1 MATPTDEDG
10 MATPTETETAD
21 GVATPTET
29 PDDGMATPTETA
41 TPTDETDVGTPVNE
55 TATIGADE

>member
-1 MATPTDEDG
+1 